1 MHRVFR
7 VSSMAVLMAVFQVIR
22 RSLQLLALIGRQ
34 ERQDLL
40 VVGLVQFFRLGA
52 ACRLRLGELRD
63 LRFLVAAQLHR
74 LDELK
79 RFLEVVDETGGLRA
93 AG

>member
-1 MHRVFR
+1 MT
-7 VSSMAVLMAVFQVIR
+7 VLLALLR
-22 RSLQLLALIGRQ
+22 GRCSRLQLLALIGRQ